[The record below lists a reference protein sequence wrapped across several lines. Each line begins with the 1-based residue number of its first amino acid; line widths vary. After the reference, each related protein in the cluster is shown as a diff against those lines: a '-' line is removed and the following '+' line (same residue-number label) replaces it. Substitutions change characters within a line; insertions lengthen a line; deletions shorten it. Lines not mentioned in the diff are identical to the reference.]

1 MSLTN
6 DLISQF
12 AKITKDTKET
22 SKETTVFG
30 TTVKYNGSMYVR
42 IDGSDLLTPA
52 ITTADVNVGERVTV
66 MIKNHSATITGN
78 ITSPSVNSTDVKDT
92 MSKVEDS
99 SSKITELEIL
109 VADKVS
115 TSKFDAQVG
124 RIDTLYSDNVTI
136 KQNLAANEATI
147 KDLTAEHVT
156 INQRLTANEASIE
169 NLETTKL
176 DADVA
181 VITYATIENLN
192 ATNADIYNL
201 RSTYADFEVAT
212 TNRLTAI
219 DATINNLDATYA
231 TITDLNTERARIDV
245 LEAGSLSAD
254 SALIKQLQADI
265 ADIDTLIFGSASGDV
280 IQTSF
285 ANAVIAQLGNAQI
298 KSAMIESVSADK
310 ITAGDIITNN
320 VRVMSD
326 DGKLLISDETI
337 QISDDTRVR
346 VQIGKDSSND
356 YSINIWDAN
365 GNLMFSEGGITD
377 KAIKEAIIRNDMVSD
392 TANISAHKLDIS
404 SLFEVINGSTN
415 TIKSSR
421 IYFDDSSQ
429 TLDVAFNTVITDL
442 EDLESTVN
450 SQGTQLSVIQ
460 GQISS
465 KIWQQDI
472 DTVVDDV
479 NTLSTKYSALDQT
492 VDTISATVSSHTTQI
507 ENKADKSAVTT
518 VQNKVTEVETNLS
531 GFKTTVSDTYA
542 TKNELADTA
551 EQVST
556 NKTAIEQNTTEI
568 SLRAKKTDVDDLK
581 TRVETAESN
590 ISVNTDSISG
600 LVTKTTEN
608 EQSISELKQTSNS
621 LTSRISTAESDI
633 DSNTALATNAKNTAD
648 DAKTAAENAQIDI
661 DALEIGGRNFA
672 RNTSESISHTFTTAT
687 GTDSYDDC
695 KRYYS
700 HGIVLE
706 AGQTY
711 TLSYDYEFDWGS
723 VAKPTDI
730 AQIGAGIGSDNGSGN
745 PGAYTADTFVTLADY
760 WTYGSGKYDSGRFV
774 YSFSNNKNIDLYFAF
789 HMLRT
794 YSSAGVDL
802 TGVTLALSNF
812 KVEKGNRATDWT
824 PAPEDLATSDELDS
838 VQSSAEL
845 TNERLTTAESLIEQL
860 SDCISMLV
868 IDSNGESLM
877 TQTDEGWT
885 FSTSKIQSAVD
896 SASESLNEL
905 ENVVGDVNSTIEVIQ
920 QALSDLGVL
929 NDYVK
934 IGTYENEPC
943 IELGESDSEFKLI
956 ITNTRIMFTEGS
968 GVPAYFNNQ
977 SLFIN
982 RAVIEEELEQGEF
995 IWKARSNG
1003 NLGLIWKGGNS

>member
-1 MSLTN
+1 MGLTN

-12 AKITKDTKET
+12 AKITKDTKES
-22 SKETTVFG
+22 SKESTVFG
-30 TTVKYNGSMYVR
+30 TAVKYNDSMYVR

-52 ITTADVNVGERVTV
+52 ITTADVNPGERVIV

-78 ITSPSVNSTDVKDT
+78 VTSPSANGTDVKDAIVKADNST
-92 MSKVEDS
+92 N
-99 SSKITELEIL
+99 KITEFEIL
-109 VADKVS
+109 IADKVS
-115 TSKFDAQVG
+115 TSAFDAQVG

-136 KQNLAANEATI
+136 KQNLAANEASI

-181 VITYATIENLN
+181 VITYATIKDLT

-201 RSTYADFEVAT
+201 RSTYADFEVAM

-219 DATINNLDATYA
+219 DATIDSLDTTYA

-245 LEAGSLSAD
+245 LEAGSLSAN

-265 ADIDTLIFGSASGDV
+265 ADIDTLIFGSASGDT
-280 IQTSF
+280 IQASF

-337 QISDDTRVR
+337 QIRDENRVR
-346 VQIGKDSSND
+346 VQIGKDLTND
-356 YSINIWDAN
+356 YSINVWDVD
-365 GNLMFSEGGITD
+365 GNLMFSKGGITD
-377 KAIKEAIIRNDMVSD
+377 KAIKSSIIRDDMVSD
-392 TANISAHKLDIS
+392 TANISAHKLDIG
-404 SLFEVINGSTN
+404 SLFEAINGSTS

-421 IYFDDSSQ
+421 IYLDDKKQ
-429 TLDVAFNTVITDL
+429 ALDVAFNTVVTDIDNL
-442 EDLESTVN
+442 TNTVS

-465 KIWQQDI
+465 KVWQQDI
-472 DTVVDDV
+472 DAVADDV
-479 NTLSTKYSALDQT
+479 NALSTQYSALDQT
-492 VDTISATVSSHTTQI
+492 VDTMSATVSSHTTQI
-507 ENKADKSAVTT
+507 ESKADKSLVKT
-518 VQNKVTEVETNLS
+518 VQDKVTEVEASLD

-542 TKNELADTA
+542 TKGEMAGVTERVN
-551 EQVST
+551 T
-556 NKTAIEQNTTEI
+556 NKTAIEQNTSEI
-568 SLRAKKTDVDDLK
+568 ALRAKKTDVDNLK
-581 TRVETAESN
+581 TRVETAEAN

-600 LVTKTTEN
+600 LVTRTTEN

-621 LTSRISTAESDI
+621 LTSRISTAETGI
-633 DSNTALATNAKNTAD
+633 DNAR
-648 DAKTAAENAQIDI
+648 TAAENAQSDI
-661 DALEIGGRNFA
+661 DDLEIGGRNFA
-672 RNTSESISHTFTTAT
+672 RNTSEPVSHTFTTAT
-687 GTDSYDDC
+687 GTESYDDC

-706 AGQTY
+706 AGQAY
-711 TLSYDYEFDWGS
+711 TLSYNYEFDWGS

-730 AQIGAGIGSDNGSGN
+730 TQIGASIGSDNGSGN
-745 PGAYTADTFVTLADY
+745 PGAYTEDTFAAIADY

-774 YSFSNNKNIDLYFAF
+774 YSFINNKTIDLYFAF
-789 HMLRT
+789 HMLMT

-802 TGVTLALSNF
+802 TGVTLTISNF

-824 PAPEDLATSDELDS
+824 PAPEDMATSDELDS
-838 VQSSAEL
+838 IQSSAEL
-845 TNERLTTAESLIEQL
+845 TDGRLTTAESLLAQL

-896 SASESLNEL
+896 SASQSLNEL
-905 ENVVGDVNSTIEVIQ
+905 ENAIGDVNSTIDTIQ

-934 IGTYENEPC
+934 IGSYESEPC
-943 IELGESDSEFKLI
+943 IELGEIDSEFKLI

-977 SLFIN
+977 SMFIS
-982 RAVIEEELEQGEF
+982 RAVIQEELGQGEF

-1003 NLGLIWKGGNS
+1003 NLGLIWKGGSS

>member
-1 MSLTN
+1 MGLTN

-12 AKITKDTKET
+12 AKITKDTKDS
-22 SKETTVFG
+22 SKESTVFG
-30 TTVKYNGSMYVR
+30 TAVKYNDSMYVR

-52 ITTADVNVGERVTV
+52 ITTADVNPGERVIV

-78 ITSPSVNSTDVKDT
+78 VTSPSANGTDVKDAIVKADNST
-92 MSKVEDS
+92 N
-99 SSKITELEIL
+99 KITEFEIL
-109 VADKVS
+109 IADKVS
-115 TSKFDAQVG
+115 TSAFDAQVG
-124 RIDTLYSDNVTI
+124 RIDTLYSDTVTI

-147 KDLTAEHVT
+147 KDLEAEHVT
-156 INQRLTANEASIE
+156 INNRLTANEASIE

-219 DATINNLDATYA
+219 DATIDDLDATYA

-245 LEAGSLSAD
+245 LEANSAYID
-254 SALIKQLQADI
+254 SAVIKQMQADI

-310 ITAGDIITNN
+310 IMAGDIITNN
-320 VRVMSD
+320 VRIMSD
-326 DGKLLISDETI
+326 DGKLLISDETL
-337 QISDDTRVR
+337 QISDENRVR
-346 VQIGKDSSND
+346 VQIGKDSTND
-356 YSINIWDAN
+356 YSINVWDAD
-365 GNLMFSEGGITD
+365 GNLMFSKGGITD
-377 KAIKEAIIRNDMVSD
+377 KAIKSSIIRDDMVSD
-392 TANISAHKLDIS
+392 TANISAHKLNIS
-404 SLFEVINGSTN
+404 SLFEVINGSTS

-421 IYFDDSSQ
+421 IYLDDKEQS
-429 TLDVAFNTVITDL
+429 LDVAFNTVVTDIGNL
-442 EDLESTVN
+442 TDTVS

-465 KIWQQDI
+465 KVWQQDI
-472 DTVVDDV
+472 DAVIDDV
-479 NTLSTKYSALDQT
+479 NALSTQYSALDQT
-492 VDTISATVSSHTTQI
+492 VNTMSATVSSHTTQI
-507 ENKADKSAVTT
+507 ESKADKNSVKT
-518 VQNKVTEVETNLS
+518 VQDKVTEVEASLD

-542 TKNELADTA
+542 TKGEVTGVN

-556 NKTAIEQNTTEI
+556 NKTAIEQNTSEI
-568 SLRAKKTDVDDLK
+568 ALRAKKTDVDNL
-581 TRVETAESN
+581 TARVDTAEAN

-608 EQSISELKQTSNS
+608 EKSISELKQTSIS
-621 LTSRISTAESDI
+621 LTSRISTAETDI
-633 DSNTALATNAKNTAD
+633 NNNTALATNAKNTAD
-648 DAKTAAENAQIDI
+648 NAQADI
-661 DALEIGGRNFA
+661 DGLEIGGRNLA
-672 RNTSESISHTFTTAT
+672 RNTSESVSHTFTTAT
-687 GTDSYDDC
+687 GTDSYNDC
-695 KRYYS
+695 SRYYS
-700 HGIVLE
+700 HGILLE
-706 AGQTY
+706 VGQTY
-711 TLSYDYEFDWGS
+711 TLSYNYEFDWGS
-723 VAKPTDI
+723 VVKPTAI
-730 AQIGAGIGSDNGSGN
+730 SQIGAGIGSDNGSGT
-745 PGAYTADTFVTLADY
+745 PGTYTADTFTTLADY
-760 WTYGSGKYDSGRFV
+760 WTYGNGKYDSGKFV
-774 YSFSNNKNIDLYFAF
+774 YTFTNNKAVDVYFAF
-789 HMLRT
+789 RMLRT

-802 TGVTLALSNF
+802 TGVTLTISNF

-824 PAPEDLATSDELDS
+824 PAPEDMATSDELDS
-838 VQSSAEL
+838 IQSSAEL
-845 TNERLTTAESLIEQL
+845 TDERLTTAESLIEQL
-860 SDCISMLV
+860 SDCISMLIV
-868 IDSNGESLM
+868 DSNGESLM

-905 ENVVGDVNSTIEVIQ
+905 ENVIGDVNSTIGTIQ

-934 IGTYENEPC
+934 IGSYESEPC

-977 SLFIN
+977 SMFIN
-982 RAVIEEELEQGEF
+982 RAVIQEELEQGEF

>member
-1 MSLTN
+1 MGLTN

-12 AKITKDTKET
+12 AKITKDTKES
-22 SKETTVFG
+22 SKESTVFG
-30 TTVKYNGSMYVR
+30 TAVKYNDSMYVR

-52 ITTADVNVGERVTV
+52 ITTADVNPGERVIV

-78 ITSPSVNSTDVKDT
+78 VTSPSANGTDVKDAIVKADNST
-92 MSKVEDS
+92 N
-99 SSKITELEIL
+99 KITEFEIL
-109 VADKVS
+109 IADKVS
-115 TSKFDAQVG
+115 TSAFDAQVG
-124 RIDTLYSDNVTI
+124 RIDTLYSDTVTI

-176 DADVA
+176 NADVA
-181 VITYATIENLN
+181 VITYATIKDLT

-212 TNRLTAI
+212 TKRLTAI
-219 DATINNLDATYA
+219 DATIDSLDATYA

-245 LEAGSLSAD
+245 LEAGSLSAN

-337 QISDDTRVR
+337 QIRDENRVR
-346 VQIGKDSSND
+346 VQIGKDLTND
-356 YSINIWDAN
+356 YSINVWDVD
-365 GNLMFSEGGITD
+365 GNLMFSKGGITD
-377 KAIKEAIIRNDMVSD
+377 KAIKSSIIRDDMVSD

-404 SLFEVINGSTN
+404 SLFEVINGSTS

-421 IYFDDSSQ
+421 IYLDDKKQ
-429 TLDVAFNTVITDL
+429 ALDVAFNTVVTDIDNL
-442 EDLESTVN
+442 TNTVS

-465 KIWQQDI
+465 KVWQQDI
-472 DTVVDDV
+472 DAVADDV
-479 NTLSTKYSALDQT
+479 NTLSTQYSALDQT
-492 VDTISATVSSHTTQI
+492 VDAMSATVSSHTTQI
-507 ENKADKSAVTT
+507 ESKADKSSVKT
-518 VQNKVTEVETNLS
+518 VQDKVTEVEASLN

-542 TKNELADTA
+542 TKGEMAGVTEL
-551 EQVST
+551 VNT
-556 NKTAIEQNTTEI
+556 NKTAIEQNTSEI
-568 SLRAKKTDVDDLK
+568 ALRAKKTDVDNLK
-581 TRVETAESN
+581 TRVETAEAN

-600 LVTKTTEN
+600 LVARTTEN
-608 EQSISELKQTSNS
+608 EQSISELKQTSSS
-621 LTSRISTAESDI
+621 LTSRISTAETGI
-633 DSNTALATNAKNTAD
+633 DNAR
-648 DAKTAAENAQIDI
+648 TAAENAQSDI
-661 DALEIGGRNFA
+661 DDLEIGGRNFA
-672 RNTSESISHTFTTAT
+672 RNTSEPVSHTFATAT
-687 GTDSYDDC
+687 GTESYDDC

-706 AGQTY
+706 AGQAY
-711 TLSYDYEFDWGS
+711 TLSYNYEFDWGS

-730 AQIGAGIGSDNGSGN
+730 TQIGASIGSDNGSGN
-745 PGAYTADTFVTLADY
+745 PGAYTEDTFAALADY
-760 WTYGSGKYDSGRFV
+760 WTYGNGKYDSGRFV
-774 YSFSNNKNIDLYFAF
+774 YSFINNKTVDLYFAF
-789 HMLRT
+789 RMLMT

-802 TGVTLALSNF
+802 TGVTLTISNF

-824 PAPEDLATSDELDS
+824 PAPEDMATSDELDS
-838 VQSSAEL
+838 IQSSAEL
-845 TNERLTTAESLIEQL
+845 TDGRLTTAESLLAQL

-885 FSTSKIQSAVD
+885 FSTSKIQGAVD
-896 SASESLNEL
+896 SASQSLNEL
-905 ENVVGDVNSTIEVIQ
+905 ENVIGDVNSTIDTIQ

-934 IGTYENEPC
+934 IGSYESEPC

-977 SLFIN
+977 SMFIN
-982 RAVIEEELEQGEF
+982 RAVIQEELEQGEF

-1003 NLGLIWKGGNS
+1003 NLGLIWKGGSS

>member
-52 ITTADVNVGERVTV
+52 ITTTDVNAGERVTV

-99 SSKITELEIL
+99 SSKITEL
-109 VADKVS
+109 
-115 TSKFDAQVG
+115 
-124 RIDTLYSDNVTI
+124 
-136 KQNLAANEATI
+136 
-147 KDLTAEHVT
+147 
-156 INQRLTANEASIE
+156 
-169 NLETTKL
+169 
-176 DADVA
+176 
-181 VITYATIENLN
+181 
-192 ATNADIYNL
+192 
-201 RSTYADFEVAT
+201 
-212 TNRLTAI
+212 
-219 DATINNLDATYA
+219 
-231 TITDLNTERARIDV
+231 
-245 LEAGSLSAD
+245 
-254 SALIKQLQADI
+254 
-265 ADIDTLIFGSASGDV
+265 
-280 IQTSF
+280 
-285 ANAVIAQLGNAQI
+285 
-298 KSAMIESVSADK
+298 
-310 ITAGDIITNN
+310 
-320 VRVMSD
+320 
-326 DGKLLISDETI
+326 
-337 QISDDTRVR
+337 
-346 VQIGKDSSND
+346 
-356 YSINIWDAN
+356 
-365 GNLMFSEGGITD
+365 
-377 KAIKEAIIRNDMVSD
+377 
-392 TANISAHKLDIS
+392 
-404 SLFEVINGSTN
+404 
-415 TIKSSR
+415 
-421 IYFDDSSQ
+421 
-429 TLDVAFNTVITDL
+429 
-442 EDLESTVN
+442 
-450 SQGTQLSVIQ
+450 
-460 GQISS
+460 
-465 KIWQQDI
+465 
-472 DTVVDDV
+472 
-479 NTLSTKYSALDQT
+479 
-492 VDTISATVSSHTTQI
+492 
-507 ENKADKSAVTT
+507 
-518 VQNKVTEVETNLS
+518 
-531 GFKTTVSDTYA
+531 
-542 TKNELADTA
+542 
-551 EQVST
+551 
-556 NKTAIEQNTTEI
+556 
-568 SLRAKKTDVDDLK
+568 
-581 TRVETAESN
+581 
-590 ISVNTDSISG
+590 
-600 LVTKTTEN
+600 VTKTTEN

-621 LTSRISTAESDI
+621 LTSRISIAESDI

-745 PGAYTADTFVTLADY
+745 PGAYTADTFVALADY

-812 KVEKGNRATDWT
+812 KVEKGNQATDWT

-934 IGTYENEPC
+934 IGTYENDPC